1 MITPKSY
8 LDNLGKCRLSVV
20 MRYEGNEALGY
31 MYQGHSIAYSL
42 DFVEGC
48 GKLCHV
54 LSFDLAEGDFH
65 KEFVKPLIERIGEP
79 FYRFDLHGL
88 TYYCWRADD
97 ADARA

>member
-8 LDNLGKCRLSVV
+8 LDNLDKCRLSLV
-20 MRYEGNEALGY
+20 MRHKGNEALGY
-31 MYQGHSIAYSL
+31 MYKGMSICYSL

-48 GKLCHV
+48 GRLCHV
-54 LSFDLAEGDFH
+54 LSFDLHDGDFH
-65 KEFVKPLIERIGEP
+65 KEFVKPLVERIGDP
-79 FYRFDLHGL
+79 YYRFTENFV